1 MFFDDN
7 FLRKEFFAKGVTS
20 DEPFTKLDAD
30 RAGNLECGNGG
41 NCKWG
46 GTQLSRNNK
55 EKIINDG
62 SSLKS

>member
-7 FLRKEFFAKGVTS
+7 FLRKDFLRKGVTS
-20 DEPFTKLDAD
+20 DEPFTEFDTD
-30 RAGNLECGNGG
+30 NNGR